1 MRKLVAWLVAVAVA
15 AFLSAAGAARAEEP
29 FDFYGLRF
37 GMSGKDAA
45 AAMPYIPGENGLANV
60 KDPGRGMVA
69 LTLLFDREGLL
80 MEIHASY
87 PRPEDALELEG
98 VRRALRER
106 FVTPVQAGFKEVTV
120 SLDEYNRAAL
130 TLVFV
135 SRTRREKNIEY
146 YKGEFLKKM

>member
-1 MRKLVAWLVAVAVA
+1 MRKRVAWLMVA
-15 AFLSAAGAARAEEP
+15 AVTVLTAARTAGAEEA

-45 AAMPYIPGENGLANV
+45 VAAPFIPGENGQANV
-60 KDPGRGMVA
+60 KNPGRGMVA
-69 LTLLFDREGLL
+69 LTLVFDREDLL

-87 PRPEDALELEG
+87 PRPEEPLELEG

-106 FVTPVQAGFKEVTV
+106 FVTPVQAGFKDVTV
-120 SLDEYNRAAL
+120 SMDEYANRAAL